1 MEETRFFNQRR
12 LQPIHSKQR
21 LNRML
26 GDKIFVNFKC
36 KPDEKLNMFG
46 MYAGIKK
53 AHLPT
58 YRQLTR
64 GEDNGFV

>member
-1 MEETRFFNQRR
+1 
-12 LQPIHSKQR
+12 
-21 LNRML
+21 ML